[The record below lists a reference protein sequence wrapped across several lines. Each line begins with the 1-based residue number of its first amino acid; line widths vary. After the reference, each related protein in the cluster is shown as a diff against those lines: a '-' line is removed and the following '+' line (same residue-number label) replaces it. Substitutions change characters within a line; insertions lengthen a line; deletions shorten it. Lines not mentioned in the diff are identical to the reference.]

1 MMDIL
6 KKKHRVHSLTGRIT
20 MEVLQKAFKSVKR
33 NRGAAGVD
41 KQSIAMFEANLQANL
56 EALMRDLKDGSYQ
69 AFPLRRVYI
78 EKGGGKFGPLGIP
91 AVRCR
96 VAQETTRLLIN
107 PIFEP
112 LFHNNSHGFRKER
125 SCHSAMEQLKS
136 FHRLGYRFVLD
147 ADVKGFFD
155 TIPHKL
161 IMGLITREIADGNI
175 LNLIKKFLQAG
186 VMEEGIVRPTR
197 KGTPQGGSTLQVSRL
212 ISPLLANIVLNH
224 LDWRLEEKGYKF
236 VRYADDFVVLTKTKR
251 QVERALEVVTDCI
264 ENDLG
269 LQLSPEKTHITTFG
283 QGFKY
288 LGFYVSAFTVR
299 MGSKAEE
306 RFKDKIRKL
315 TIRNRNLDA
324 SVVLAVNRV
333 ISGTVR
339 YFGAAF
345 ATCLGQFNELDRW
358 IRRRIRSM
366 KYKRIWKTDNRRFK
380 NKYIYRMGFVTC
392 RKIYLKTS

>member
-1 MMDIL
+1 MLNIL

-20 MEVLQKAFKSVKR
+20 MNVLQKAFKSVKR

-78 EKGGGKFGPLGIP
+78 EKGGGKFRPLGIP

-96 VAQETTRLLIN
+96 IAQETIRMLIN
-107 PIFEP
+107 PIFES
-112 LFHNNSHGFRKER
+112 LFHNNSHGFREKR
-125 SCHSAMEQLKS
+125 SCHSAMEQLKL
-136 FHRLGYRFVLD
+136 FHRQGYRFVLD

-155 TIPHKL
+155 NIPHKL
-161 IMGLITREIADGNI
+161 IMGLLAREIADGNI

-186 VMEEGIVRPTR
+186 VMEEDVVQPTR
-197 KGTPQGGSTLQVSRL
+197 QGTPQGGV
-212 ISPLLANIVLNH
+212 ISPLLANIILNH
-224 LDWRLEEKGYKF
+224 LDWRLEEEGYKF
-236 VRYADDFVVLTKTKR
+236 VRYADDFVVLTKTRR
-251 QVERALEVVTDCI
+251 QVEKALEVVTYCI
-264 ENDLG
+264 EEDLG
-269 LQLSPEKTHITTFG
+269 LQLSPEKTYITNFG
-283 QGFKY
+283 GGFKY

-299 MGSKAEE
+299 MGSKAED

-339 YFGAAF
+339 YFGAPF
-345 ATCLGQFNELDRW
+345 ASCLGQFNQLDGW
-358 IRRRIRSM
+358 IRKRIRSM

-380 NKYIYRMGFVTC
+380 NKYIKRMGFVTC
-392 RKIYLKTS
+392 REIYLLTR

>member
-1 MMDIL
+1 MIDIS

-20 MEVLQKAFKSVKR
+20 IEILQKAFKSVKR

-41 KQSIAMFEANLQANL
+41 KQSIAMFETNLQANL
-56 EALMRDLKDGSYQ
+56 TALTRDLKDGSYQ

-78 EKGGGKFGPLGIP
+78 EKGGGKFRPLGIP

-96 VAQETTRLLIN
+96 VAQETIRSLIN
-107 PIFEP
+107 PIFES
-112 LFHNNSHGFRKER
+112 LFHDNSHGFRNKR
-125 SCHSAMEQLKS
+125 SCHSAMKQLKS
-136 FHRLGYRFVLD
+136 FHRLGYRFLLD

-155 TIPHKL
+155 NIPHKL
-161 IMGLITREIADGNI
+161 IMGLLTREIADSNI
-175 LNLIKKFLQAG
+175 LNIIKKFLQAG
-186 VMEEGIVRPTR
+186 VMEDGMVSPTR
-197 KGTPQGGSTLQVSRL
+197 KGTPQGGV

-224 LDWRLEEKGYKF
+224 LDWRLEEKGYIF
-236 VRYADDFVVLTKTKR
+236 VRYADDFVVLTKTRR
-251 QVERALEVVTDCI
+251 QVEKALEVVTDCI

-269 LQLSPEKTHITTFG
+269 LQLSPEKTYITTFG

-315 TIRNRNLDA
+315 TIRSRNLDA

-339 YFGAAF
+339 YFGADF
-345 ATCLGQFNELDRW
+345 ATCLGQFNRLDRW

-380 NKYIYRMGFVTC
+380 NRYIHRMGFVTC
-392 RKIYLKTS
+392 REIYLIAS

>member
-1 MMDIL
+1 MIDIL
-6 KKKHRVHSLTGRIT
+6 KKKHRVHSLTGRVT
-20 MEVLQKAFKSVKR
+20 LKVLHKAFKSVKR

-41 KQSIAMFEANLQANL
+41 KQSITMFEANLQVNL

-78 EKGGGKFGPLGIP
+78 EKGEGKFRPLGIP

-96 VAQETTRLLIN
+96 VAQETIRLLIN

-112 LFHNNSHGFRKER
+112 LFHNNSHGFREKR

-155 TIPHKL
+155 NIPHKL
-161 IMGLITREIADGNI
+161 IMGLVTREIADSNI
-175 LNLIKKFLQAG
+175 LNIIKKFLQAG
-186 VMEEGIVRPTR
+186 VMEEGIVSPTR
-197 KGTPQGGSTLQVSRL
+197 KGTPQGGV

-224 LDWRLEEKGYKF
+224 LDWRLEEEGYKF
-236 VRYADDFVVLTKTKR
+236 VRYADDFVVMTKTKH
-251 QVERALEVVTDCI
+251 QVEKALEVVTDCI

-269 LQLSPEKTHITTFG
+269 LQLSPEKTYITTFG

-324 SVVLAVNRV
+324 SVVVAVNRV

-339 YFGAAF
+339 YFGADF

-366 KYKRIWKTDNRRFK
+366 KYNRIWKTDNRRMK
-380 NKYIYRMGFVTC
+380 NRYIYRMGFVTC
-392 RKIYLKTS
+392 RQIFLIAS

>member
-1 MMDIL
+1 MLNIL

-20 MEVLQKAFKSVKR
+20 MKVLKKAFKSVKR

-78 EKGGGKFGPLGIP
+78 EKGGGKFRPLGIP

-96 VAQETTRLLIN
+96 VAQETIRSLIN
-107 PIFEP
+107 PIFEA
-112 LFHNNSHGFRKER
+112 LFHNNSHGFRQKR

-136 FHRLGYRFVLD
+136 IHRLGYRFVLD

-155 TIPHKL
+155 NIPHKL
-161 IMGLITREIADGNI
+161 IMDLLAREIADSNI
-175 LNLIKKFLQAG
+175 LNIIKKFLQAG
-186 VMEEGIVRPTR
+186 VMEDGIVQPTR
-197 KGTPQGGSTLQVSRL
+197 KGTPQGGV

-224 LDWRLEEKGYKF
+224 LDWRLEEEGYKF
-236 VRYADDFVVLTKTKR
+236 VRYADDFVVLTKTRR
-251 QVERALEVVTDCI
+251 QVEKALEVVTDCI

-269 LQLSPEKTHITTFG
+269 LQLSPEKTYITTFG

-288 LGFYVSAFTVR
+288 LGYYVSAFTVR
-299 MGSKAEE
+299 MGSKAED

-324 SVVLAVNRV
+324 SVVAALNRV

-339 YFGAAF
+339 YFGASF

-366 KYKRIWKTDNRRFK
+366 KYKRIWKTDNRRLK
-380 NKYIYRMGFVTC
+380 NKHIYRMGLVTC
-392 RKIYLKTS
+392 REIYLRIS